1 MKQHLLKNTYAAIVA
16 LFIAMYALPQQA
28 QAQTEYDLLICG
40 TQVTSA
46 NCKDLSVIAGVSGT
60 VKYDPNTKILTLKKA
75 TLNAEENMN
84 CIWSEIDG
92 LTIEVSGTNELN
104 AIESSVIVVF
114 KPITITGGDTLN
126 TKSRDG
132 CGIFVSESE
141 TDLTINNCIVSAK
154 GKYGITG
161 EYNSNGKLL
170 ISNATVTA
178 EGEKGSICNFASLSL
193 EYCNITQPVGAEF
206 DESKKAVVLNG
217 EKVTS
222 EIVITRNSTGIN
234 TPTIDNAAQ
243 QGIYTISGVKFNG
256 EVEDLPKGIYIING
270 KKVVKK

>member
-1 MKQHLLKNTYAAIVA
+1 M
-16 LFIAMYALPQQA
+16 
-28 QAQTEYDLLICG
+28 
-40 TQVTSA
+40 
-46 NCKDLSVIAGVSGT
+46 IAGVSGT

-114 KPITITGGDTLN
+114 KPTTITGGDTLN
-126 TKSRDG
+126 TKSRDA

-243 QGIYTISGVKFNG
+243 QGIYTISGVKLNG